1 MLAGTIGAAIIVGVL
16 GLPPTAITWCVLGE
30 PMTYQTNN
38 KVNNYSLRVIFRPSF
53 LKWCKHCT
61 STTIRSFELSKN
73 KHWCKYKAKYKSNII
88 EQGTLGRPTSFHS
101 FHFCRHLWCLKSEMR
116 THSSYSPTCVVLLLK
131 PRHQK
136 IGRKE
141 FQGFFT
147 SLTGTTDNI
156 TSSWNNSTITF
167 QEINFA
173 CPFSWTM

>member
-1 MLAGTIGAAIIVGVL
+1 MNQWPTKQTTKSIITHKGLFL
-16 GLPPTAITWCVLGE
+16 GPASLSDVSIAQALP
-30 PMTYQTNN
+30 
-38 KVNNYSLRVIFRPSF
+38 
-53 LKWCKHCT
+53 
-61 STTIRSFELSKN
+61 RSFELSKN
-73 KHWCKYKAKYKSNII
+73 KHQCKYKAKYESNII
-88 EQGTLGRPTSFHS
+88 EQGTLGRPTSFYF
-101 FHFCRHLWCLKSEMR
+101 FHFCKYLWCLKSEMR